1 MIRKS
6 FPPVDQQDFDVM
18 IAFAFVPKE
27 EARIV
32 GLLNQIIQSYQEF
45 QIGAH
50 PKEPNG

>member
-27 EARIV
+27 ESRIV
-32 GLLNQIIQSYQEF
+32 GHLNHIIQNYQEF
-45 QIGAH
+45 QIGAP
-50 PKEPNG
+50 PKERKG